1 MLTFFSM
8 KMTAFTVP
16 YFRLSDGPPPVDFA
30 PLFPS
35 GIFGINGIGKKYIR
49 EEKYTL
55 SWSGGGS
62 ADEPSLMVTL
72 NPLTPYRMFR
82 EKRFKTLNW
91 VRNNFFDIVGRWEEV
106 LDSLDEQTTLSVR

>member
-1 MLTFFSM
+1 M
-8 KMTAFTVP
+8 KMTAFTIP
-16 YFRLSDGPPPVDFA
+16 YFSLTDGPPAVDFA

-35 GIFGINGIGKKYIR
+35 GVFGTHGKGKKYIR

-55 SWSGGGS
+55 SWSGVGS
-62 ADEPSLMVTL
+62 ANGPSLMVIL

-82 EKRFKTLNW
+82 GKHLETLIW
-91 VRNNFFDIVGRWEEV
+91 VRNNFSKIVRTWEEV